1 MFLKGKF
8 SRCNCAAVV
17 VGPFSLPR
25 PPVSELRPLTVTPGS
40 EQPIRSPTRGGS
52 LLRTPVT
59 WQGWSQSLLSRRARP
74 SCTRSRTHT
83 SSHLWS
89 QRKHTWTPDTVESGL
104 RFAFHLFTCAVF
116 FPFSFFLV
124 FFFFLM
130 NGLKGW
136 DFWQLFMCRNT
147 FMRYKHKEG
156 ELGSSKF
163 LETQL

>member
-1 MFLKGKF
+1 MQPLLLDPSFCPGHRSPNFDPYL
-8 SRCNCAAVV
+8 S
-17 VGPFSLPR
+17 PR
-25 PPVSELRPLTVTPGS
+25 GPGS
-40 EQPIRSPTRGGS
+40 LSDAPRGGS

-59 WQGWSQSLLSRRARP
+59 WQGWSQSLLPRRERP

-89 QRKHTWTPDTVESGL
+89 QRKHTWTPDTIESGL
-104 RFAFHLFTCAVF
+104 RVAFHLFTCAVF
-116 FPFSFFLV
+116 FFLFLPFLFLSRIL